1 MRLLLKFNLIFLVVF
16 VAGVLGAG
24 KVSYDLLQSNAK
36 QEVLDHAR
44 LTMEKAMAIRSYTSD
59 QIGPLLQTQMK
70 YTFLPQ
76 TVPAYSATEG
86 KHLPL

>member
-36 QEVLDHAR
+36 QEVLNHAR
-44 LTMEKAMAIRSYTSD
+44 LTMEKAVGGTRLHQRPD
-59 QIGPLLQTQMK
+59 
-70 YTFLPQ
+70 
-76 TVPAYSATEG
+76 PARCS
-86 KHLPL
+86 KRR